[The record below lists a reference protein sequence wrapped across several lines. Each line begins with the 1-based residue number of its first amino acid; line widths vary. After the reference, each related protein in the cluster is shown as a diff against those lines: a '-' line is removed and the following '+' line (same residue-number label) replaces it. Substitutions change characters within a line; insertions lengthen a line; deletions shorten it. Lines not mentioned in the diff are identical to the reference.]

1 MPFVAVDREE
11 NLQKI
16 KELLAENPEL
26 QKDLDDFKKEYEF
39 RKKLVLARKEA
50 GLTQKE
56 IEAKTGLAQKAIS
69 RLENDT
75 NTSPNIKT
83 LRKYLNAL
91 GYELDIVKI
100 AQVAPQENA
109 DREEIEDFPMDVH
122 LQTH

>member
-11 NLQKI
+11 NLRKI
-16 KELLAENPEL
+16 NELVAENPEL
-26 QKDLDDFKKEYEF
+26 QEDLDEFDREYEF

-75 NTSPNIKT
+75 NVSPSVKT

-91 GYELDIVKI
+91 GYELDIIK
-100 AQVAPQENA
+100 ADEVAKAANN
-109 DREEIEDFPMDVH
+109 
-122 LQTH
+122 

>member
-11 NLQKI
+11 NLRKLN
-16 KELLAENPEL
+16 EMLAENPEL
-26 QKDLDDFKKEYEF
+26 QEELDEFDREYEF

-75 NTSPNIKT
+75 DVSPSVKT
-83 LRKYLNAL
+83 LRKYLHAL
-91 GYELDIVKI
+91 GYELDIVK
-100 AQVAPQENA
+100 AAN
-109 DREEIEDFPMDVH
+109 D
-122 LQTH
+122 

>member
-11 NLQKI
+11 NLRKI
-16 KELLAENPEL
+16 NEIVAEYPEV
-26 QKDLDDFKKEYEF
+26 QEDLDEFDREYEF

-75 NTSPNIKT
+75 DVSPSVKT

-91 GYELDIVKI
+91 GYELDIVK
-100 AQVAPQENA
+100 AANN
-109 DREEIEDFPMDVH
+109 
-122 LQTH
+122 